1 MQTLTRALSKRQAAY
16 TAFHISYLVVLKLN
30 TEGGGEM
37 GIWAASKAQSAS
49 VRIGTGFL
57 DRTIQSGLRTDTI
70 FISPYHLA
78 FLFRLMLHLTSAQL
92 EKDFE
97 DKDIKSGVAVGFDRL
112 RAKHYGRSDE
122 LTQNAAEVA
131 FSDDPAAT
139 KAIEDADLI
148 ISTLLGDD
156 RSNKTLNELVQRDFY
171 WGSAEVL
178 EEAGLDDNQIVDIA
192 FRMMFIESIPN

>member
-1 MQTLTRALSKRQAAY
+1 
-16 TAFHISYLVVLKLN
+16 
-30 TEGGGEM
+30 
-37 GIWAASKAQSAS
+37 
-49 VRIGTGFL
+49 
-57 DRTIQSGLRTDTI
+57 
-70 FISPYHLA
+70 
-78 FLFRLMLHLTSAQL
+78 MLHLTSAQL